1 MTIKKGVADELTDG
15 ELLLGPEITLGSG
28 DSPGTSLTINLRE
41 AVAPKEELAS
51 CLNVSLN
58 RGETVSILLLLRKEL
73 EFTNPED
80 IALTLGKGTEMNRPD
95 SNPVSLSMPLEE
107 SVSKLIELSMRE
119 KEPVLVSLLPA
130 EVLENESEGG
140 VADTAPNPLTLSLEL
155 GVVEFEGV
163 RVAGGKT
170 DVLPVAFCLEESVAE

>member
-1 MTIKKGVADELTDG
+1 
-15 ELLLGPEITLGSG
+15 
-28 DSPGTSLTINLRE
+28 
-41 AVAPKEELAS
+41 
-51 CLNVSLN
+51 
-58 RGETVSILLLLRKEL
+58 
-73 EFTNPED
+73 
-80 IALTLGKGTEMNRPD
+80 MNRPD

-107 SVSKLIELSMRE
+107 GVSELIELSMRE

-130 EVLENESEGG
+130 EVETALENESEGG
-140 VADTAPNPLTLSLEL
+140 VADTAPNPLTLPLEL